1 MASRRWTASRHA
13 IAWASSVLILTSGC
27 SLVTSFDGFAGGGGD
42 DGGAEGGVA
51 WGGLVDG
58 GTAGQGGD
66 SSGVSPQNG
75 ATGSPGAAGGDSS
88 ATLQSADAAIPID
101 GSPDPGESDGGLSD
115 DSGSCSICFVQ
126 AAAGGGTKG
135 STVSVAFAN
144 GVGAGDAIIVA
155 VALGAG
161 GGATLSQVTDSLGNT
176 YQIVVTPAT
185 SPQSDTLAQYIAFA
199 SNVLGGTDTV
209 TVTLSSTTYFD
220 VYIHE
225 YSGVALANAFD
236 VGAAF
241 TGTSDATNAMAS
253 GFATTQGNSELIFGF
268 GTSHGTVTPGTGF
281 TGRSTFDGNLTEDMI
296 AVTPGS
302 YQATATSSN
311 GNWAMS
317 FGAFLSQ

>member
-1 MASRRWTASRHA
+1 M
-13 IAWASSVLILTSGC
+13 
-27 SLVTSFDGFAGGGGD
+27 
-42 DGGAEGGVA
+42 
-51 WGGLVDG
+51 
-58 GTAGQGGD
+58 
-66 SSGVSPQNG
+66 
-75 ATGSPGAAGGDSS
+75 
-88 ATLQSADAAIPID
+88 
-101 GSPDPGESDGGLSD
+101 
-115 DSGSCSICFVQ
+115 
-126 AAAGGGTKG
+126 
-135 STVSVAFAN
+135 
-144 GVGAGDAIIVA
+144 
-155 VALGAG
+155 
-161 GGATLSQVTDSLGNT
+161 GNT

-253 GFATTQGNSELIFGF
+253 GFATTQGNSELIFRVRNFARDGDPRN
-268 GTSHGTVTPGTGF
+268 GVHGAVNV
-281 TGRSTFDGNLTEDMI
+281 DGNLTEDMI

-302 YQATATSSN
+302 YQATATSLN